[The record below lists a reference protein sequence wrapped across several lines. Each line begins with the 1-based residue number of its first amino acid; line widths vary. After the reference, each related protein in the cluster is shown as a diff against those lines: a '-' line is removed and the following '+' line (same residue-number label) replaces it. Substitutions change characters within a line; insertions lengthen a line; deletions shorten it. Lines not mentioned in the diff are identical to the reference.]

1 MTLRGSLLSID
12 GDRFDVGCGAL
23 GDGMLDRAWVE
34 VFGGDGG
41 ADVEETVVDGKLGC
55 ERRENEEFGG

>member
-1 MTLRGSLLSID
+1 MTLRSSLLSID
-12 GDRFDVGCGAL
+12 GDRLDVGCGAL

-41 ADVEETVVDGKLGC
+41 ADVEETVVDGELGC
-55 ERRENEEFGG
+55 ER